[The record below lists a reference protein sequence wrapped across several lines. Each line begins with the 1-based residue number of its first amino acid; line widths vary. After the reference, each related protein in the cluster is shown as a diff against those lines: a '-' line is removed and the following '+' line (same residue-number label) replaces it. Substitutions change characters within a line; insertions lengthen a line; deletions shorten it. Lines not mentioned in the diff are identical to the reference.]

1 MPPLK
6 PYVIRE
12 ATADVPSDQK
22 LESLYDRVYVDGGF
36 TDPLVAKEMFAAAA
50 IRNRGKLFVA
60 LESKVLTPIG
70 AAIMVRPGNPSCRL
84 AGAAESELH
93 LLAVLNDYRGIG
105 IGGDLIVAVMQAA
118 REEGSTRMWLWSQPS
133 MRSAHRLYARAGWRR
148 EKARDFHHNDREFWV
163 FVTDF

>member
-84 AGAAESELH
+84 ASAAESELH